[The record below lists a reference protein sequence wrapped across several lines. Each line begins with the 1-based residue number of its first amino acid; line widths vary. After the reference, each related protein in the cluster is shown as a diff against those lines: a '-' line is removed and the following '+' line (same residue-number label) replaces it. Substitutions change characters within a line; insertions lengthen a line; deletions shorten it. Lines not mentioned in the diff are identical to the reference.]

1 MEWLEVA
8 APSLETA
15 KELALDRL
23 GVHESDV
30 EIEIITEGKL
40 GLFGRVKEEAR
51 IRVRI
56 MPTPVRSKSR
66 RSRSSSRG
74 KRGTISNAVNTTTG
88 SASTTGVSS
97 TVATHNAVAHPDTQP
112 DTETAESTEKFAGN
126 LRDAKQ
132 QASLDM
138 KAASDMPKKI
148 LDKQNPGKTDK
159 TGSPGKTGNSGSP
172 GKSENLGKTD
182 KTGTPF
188 AQVSCDKQAD
198 IAEAFVS
205 GLAEVMNVN
214 LTFTREFIDDDV
226 MNIEAVGEDIGI
238 LVGSQGSTAR
248 AVDQLAR
255 TVIQRKMLGRKEG
268 RIRMDIG
275 GLHALRSK
283 ALADFIKSIA
293 EDVCETGEEIQ
304 LEPMNRLDRKIVH
317 DVVAEIDGVASASEG
332 RAPMKQITIKTV

>member
-56 MPTPVRSKSR
+56 MPTPVRAKSR

-74 KRGTISNAVNTTTG
+74 KRGTTSNAATTSTSNAVATG
-88 SASTTGVSS
+88 GLP
-97 TVATHNAVAHPDTQP
+97 TVVTRNAVAHPNTHP
-112 DTETAESTEKFAGN
+112 NAETVESIEKIAGN
-126 LRDAKQ
+126 LEAPKP
-132 QASLDM
+132 QASVDM
-138 KAASDMPKKI
+138 KDALDMPKKI
-148 LDKQNPGKTDK
+148 LDKQNPSKTEK
-159 TGSPGKTGNSGSP
+159 PGKTGSS
-172 GKSENLGKTD
+172 ST
-182 KTGTPF
+182 
-188 AQVSCDKQAD
+188 QVSFDKQAD

-205 GLAEVMNVN
+205 GLAEVMNVH

-226 MNIEAVGEDIGI
+226 MNIEAVGDDIGI
-238 LVGSQGSTAR
+238 LVGNQGATAR

-255 TVIQRKMLGRKEG
+255 TVIQRNVLGRKEG

-283 ALADFIKSIA
+283 ALADFVQSIA
-293 EDVCETGEEIQ
+293 EDVCETGEEVQ
-304 LEPMNRLDRKIVH
+304 LEPMNRLDRKVVH

-332 RAPMKQITIKTV
+332 RAPMKHITIKTV